1 MKKLQA
7 LLIAGVAAGALIAAE
22 AEAVPI
28 ADGGSANL
36 SASGVEDGILFGVDG
51 SVVFGIPSTTEL
63 TFDFDLTNTSF
74 DDPNVA
80 EDNRMTS
87 FGFSIGGFAITLV
100 TDDGLTS
107 WSVAQ
112 PGTGGPPPSP
122 PFPGFQGQVDVC
134 VFDGVNCA
142 GGATGG
148 LQAGDDLQIR
158 VTVTGT
164 QTPPLTFDAFFA
176 RFQSTGPNQQ
186 GSNNVQGTVTPGNG
200 TPVPEPATLA
210 LLGIGLLGAGYMAR
224 RRRDDA

>member
-36 SASGVEDGILFGVDG
+36 SASGVEDGIPFGVDG
-51 SVVFGIPSTTEL
+51 SVVFGIPSTTQL

-74 DDPNVA
+74 NDPNVA

-87 FGFSIGGFAITLV
+87 FGFNVGGFAITLI
-100 TDDGLTS
+100 TDDNAT
-107 WSVAQ
+107 WTADFA
-112 PGTGGPPPSP
+112 GPPGPV
-122 PFPGFQGQVDVC
+122 FPDFAGQVDVC
-134 VFDGVNCA
+134 VFDGVNCP

-148 LQAGDDLQIR
+148 LQAGDDLQLR
-158 VTVTGT
+158 VTLTGT